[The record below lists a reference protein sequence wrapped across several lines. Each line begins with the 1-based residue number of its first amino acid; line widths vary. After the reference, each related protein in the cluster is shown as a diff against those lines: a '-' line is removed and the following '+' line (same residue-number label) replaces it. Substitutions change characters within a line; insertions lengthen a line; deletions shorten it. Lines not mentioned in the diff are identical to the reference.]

1 VARNKKPLS
10 WVPVEIERDGKK
22 YSGRYTVERRLITV
36 VYNGR
41 TKYTQLGGGS
51 GGYAIATA
59 LLSELVG
66 AATRH

>member
-1 VARNKKPLS
+1 VARNKKPLTWS
-10 WVPVEIERDGKK
+10 SVEIERDGKK
-22 YSGRYTVERRLITV
+22 YNGRYTVDRRLITV

-41 TKYTQLGGGS
+41 TKSTQLGGS

-59 LLSELVG
+59 LLSELVN

>member
-10 WVPVEIERDGKK
+10 WAPVEIERDGKK
-22 YSGRYTVERRLITV
+22 YGGRYTVDGRLVTV

-41 TKYTQLGGGS
+41 TKSTPLGGS

>member
-1 VARNKKPLS
+1 VARVKKPLS
-10 WVPVEIERDGKK
+10 WAPVEIERDAKK
-22 YSGRYTVERRLITV
+22 YSGRYAVDGRLITV

-41 TKYTQLGGGS
+41 TKSTQLGGS

-66 AATRH
+66 AATRP